1 MTSSTAASS
10 QHLDRHPCP
19 GTEACLGSRLHFQR
33 QPHTAI
39 WDCFLSAGFP
49 DVCLNLT
56 SPNSNTEKRK
66 GHPAHLS
73 RAAVTQRAPEPVPP
87 RAGCSHHTT
96 EQPLEWNA
104 PGGHH
109 LLPGSHPSSSCAA
122 PTPTPF
128 LSFSSFPPPRP
139 PSHPFLLASVLSF
152 HEQRVSRLGAQPAH
166 VDKDSDL
173 RGRRHLPC
181 RPHGQHQRPRPW
193 LLPRFWGRGGRC
205 SLM

>member
-1 MTSSTAASS
+1 MNSGHACMNTGGQTQDSRRLGVGYSLNAWIQRGSMTSSTAASS

-19 GTEACLGSRLHFQR
+19 GLEACLGSRLHFQR

-49 DVCLNLT
+49 HVCLNLT

-96 EQPLEWNA
+96 EPPLEWNA

-122 PTPTPF
+122 PHPHPLPVLLF
-128 LSFSSFPPPRP
+128 LSSPSASFPP
-139 PSHPFLLASVLSF
+139 FFAGFCSF
-152 HEQRVSRLGAQPAH
+152 FP
-166 VDKDSDL
+166 
-173 RGRRHLPC
+173 
-181 RPHGQHQRPRPW
+181 
-193 LLPRFWGRGGRC
+193 
-205 SLM
+205 